1 MREIESLI
9 EFWQLQIDA
18 AREKRK
24 TETWMDATGMA
35 LGPDVEFPPKH
46 FSTQTDSAI
55 RAYIQW
61 KSELEKFRDLFD
73 SFRNEDLTEE
83 AIAAAERFYLESIS
97 HHTGWGISH
106 EDWLITIQKGSPW
119 VGIQFELI
127 RHRSV
132 HLKLG
137 TNKDGKFWIQY
148 REYKNL
154 NDTLWHFNY
163 KNPPVYGSLSHKPLP
178 IEVANHIVRRVIQH
192 ENNYAK
198 GKVGKKYPLYFR
210 EYYSAQRSYLGK
222 YNPWGTMKK
231 K

>member
-35 LGPDVEFPPKH
+35 LGPDMEFPPKH

-55 RAYIQW
+55 GAYLQW

-73 SFRNEDLTEE
+73 SFRKEINEYLTEE
-83 AIAAAERFYLESIS
+83 AIAAAERFYLESVS
-97 HHTGWGISH
+97 HHTGWGIRH

-132 HLKLG
+132 DLKLG

-163 KNPPVYGSLSHKPLP
+163 KNLPP

-192 ENNYAK
+192 ENNYANR
-198 GKVGKKYPLYFR
+198 GLGKKYPLYFR
-210 EYYSAQRSYLGK
+210 KYYSAQRSYPGK

-231 K
+231 NENINSL